1 MDDAANVR
9 KIARLTAEY
18 MISMVGLLT
27 QSSGMDPTDI
37 LIVSAVSAANVAH
50 LIDDPEK
57 VDVYWSK
64 GMAIPFEVRRPITS
78 LAISESLGLPRET
91 CRRRIKGLVERGH
104 LMRRPGGLMA
114 IQEQADP
121 ARMAAMFMANA
132 QLFRKLVRKLRK
144 HGVEV

>member
-1 MDDAANVR
+1 MDETVEIR

-27 QSSGMDPTDI
+27 QSTGMDPTDI
-37 LIVSAVSAANVAH
+37 LILNAVAAANVAH
-50 LIDDPEK
+50 LLEDPEK
-57 VDVYWSK
+57 VGVYWSK
-64 GMAIPFEVRRPITS
+64 GMTIPFEARRPITS

-91 CRRRIKGLVERGH
+91 CRRRIKGLVAVGLLDR
-104 LMRRPGGLMA
+104 MPGGLMA
-114 IQEQADP
+114 VQELADP
-121 ARMAAMFMANA
+121 VLMATTYAANA

>member
-1 MDDAANVR
+1 MDDATNIR

-27 QSSGMDPTDI
+27 QASGMDPTDI
-37 LIVSAVSAANVAH
+37 LILNAVSAANVAH
-50 LIDDPEK
+50 IIDDPEK

-64 GMAIPFEVRRPITS
+64 GQIIPFEVRRPITS

-91 CRRRIKGLVERGH
+91 CRRRIKGLVEKGLLERQ
-104 LMRRPGGLMA
+104 PGGLMA
-114 IQEQADP
+114 IQERADP
-121 ARMAAMFMANA
+121 VQMAAMFAANA

>member
-1 MDDAANVR
+1 MDDGANVR

-37 LIVSAVSAANVAH
+37 LILNAVSAANVAH
-50 LIDDPEK
+50 LLDDPER

-64 GMAIPFEVRRPITS
+64 GETIPFEVRRPITS

-91 CRRRIKGLVERGH
+91 CRRRIKGLVEKG
-104 LMRRPGGLMA
+104 LLERRPGGLMA
-114 IQEQADP
+114 IQERVDP
-121 ARMAAMFMANA
+121 IQMATMFAANA

>member
-1 MDDAANVR
+1 MDDATNIR

-37 LIVSAVSAANVAH
+37 LILNAVSSANVAH
-50 LIDDPEK
+50 LIEDPDK
-57 VDVYWSK
+57 VNVYWSQ
-64 GMAIPFEVRRPITS
+64 GQTIPFEVRRPITS

-91 CRRRIKGLVERGH
+91 CRRRIKGLIEKGLLERW
-104 LMRRPGGLMA
+104 PNGLMA
-114 IQEQADP
+114 IQEKADP
-121 ARMAAMFMANA
+121 VQLAMMYAANV